1 MSGFYGGPNNGSN
14 NSSYN
19 ESSSS
24 DDFSSNFSS
33 NYCYVLSTQ
42 EGTSESDIVF
52 GILIGIMGLFA
63 FIMNLFSKGNLAA
76 KIFIEII
83 IFVIF
88 GGVSVALIAT
98 GIDKSNKTKE
108 KINNTIEANKTTLD
122 NYYKYVDKSKKPE
135 MTLET
140 KELKPNRIK
149 TKICRI
155 FGIILILLGILFMF
169 LLSQAKVSATITE
182 KNDFFD
188 VVKYEFS
195 YEYNGNTYYGNGKD
209 DIIYS
214 DNLNVDSKHDIYVN
228 VINPS
233 DYSFDVNYSNI
244 ILLIT
249 FSAIGGILL
258 VYGVV
263 ARRKYL
269 VSIKF
274 VGDLNKDGKIDEKDY
289 EIYKLGEAIGIK
301 LEVTDEDKM

>member
-24 DDFSSNFSS
+24 DDFSSNSS
-33 NYCYVLSTQ
+33 NFCYVLGTQ

-63 FIMNLFSKGNLAA
+63 FIMTLFSQGTLAA
-76 KIFIEII
+76 KVFIEII

-88 GGVSVALIAT
+88 GGVSIALIAT
-98 GIDKSNKTKE
+98 GIDKGNKTKE
-108 KINNTIEANKTTLD
+108 TIDKTIEANKTTLD
-122 NYYKYVDKSKKPE
+122 NYYKYVDKNKKPK

-149 TKICRI
+149 TLICRI
-155 FGIILILLGILFMF
+155 FGLVLILLGILFMF
-169 LLSQAKVSATITE
+169 LLNQAKVTATITR

-188 VVKYEFS
+188 TVQYDFS

-209 DIIYS
+209 DIAYS
-214 DNLNVDSKHDIYVN
+214 DKLNVNTEHDIYVK

-244 ILLIT
+244 ILLII
-249 FSAIGGILL
+249 FSTVGGILL
-258 VYGVV
+258 IYGVV

-301 LEVTDEDKM
+301 LEVTEEEKM